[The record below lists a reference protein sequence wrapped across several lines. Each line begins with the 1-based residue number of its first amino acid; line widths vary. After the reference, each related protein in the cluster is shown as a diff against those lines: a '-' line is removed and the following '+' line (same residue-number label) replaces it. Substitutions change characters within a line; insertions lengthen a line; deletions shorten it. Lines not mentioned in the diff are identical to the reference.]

1 MTSELWND
9 LTGLDRVYAILTAK
23 QPKAP
28 KRKRIERRTYE
39 SDEAFAWRK
48 QVLKNGIST
57 VTEDDTPY
65 TFDPLPLP

>member
-1 MTSELWND
+1 MTSALWED
-9 LTGLDRVYAILTAK
+9 LTGFDRVQAILTAK
-23 QPKAP
+23 QQKHP

-48 QVLKNGIST
+48 QVLKHGIST
-57 VTEDDTPY
+57 VSEDDTPY

>member
-1 MTSELWND
+1 MSSALWED
-9 LTGLDRVYAILTAK
+9 LTGIDRVHAILTAK
-23 QPKAP
+23 QPKHP

-65 TFDPLPLP
+65 TFDPLP